1 MGLKDAMHME
11 KPRRRDMNYLEGAIA
26 MVASEAGLVVNPV
39 IGGQL
44 VDQIHCLFAGF
55 ALLGC
60 SCECHV
66 FECLDTTLR

>member
-1 MGLKDAMHME
+1 
-11 KPRRRDMNYLEGAIA
+11 

-44 VDQIHCLFAGF
+44 VDQIHRLIAGF

-60 SCECHV
+60 SGECHV
-66 FECLDTTLR
+66 FQCLTKHPQVDGEVPVLI